1 VLCWANQG
9 WSLGG
14 IDISIIGNTEHNTAF
29 FDNVSMNFQRLVCQS
44 GSLPQMD
51 FSRVTIFL
59 AIVDRI
65 EEKLAGF

>member
-1 VLCWANQG
+1 MLCWSSKG
-9 WSLGG
+9 RPLGG
-14 IDISIIGNTEHNTAF
+14 IDISIISNTEHNTVF

-51 FSRVTIFL
+51 FSRVAIFL